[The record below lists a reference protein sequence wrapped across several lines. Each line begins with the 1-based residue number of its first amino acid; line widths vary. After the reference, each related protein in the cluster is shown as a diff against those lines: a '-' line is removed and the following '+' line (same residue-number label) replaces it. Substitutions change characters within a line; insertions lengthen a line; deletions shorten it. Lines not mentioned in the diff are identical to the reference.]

1 MRPEA
6 PERTGRD
13 DNAST
18 PQPYRLIC
26 IHDPGRTTGRR
37 IRGRSTTAVVQ
48 EEEQPAGKKNI
59 RPPVPAGNGNPVL
72 QEPAGN
78 EDTGAA
84 RPAPENTGGGA
95 P

>member
-1 MRPEA
+1 MKPEA

-37 IRGRSTTAVVQ
+37 IRRRSATAVVQ
-48 EEEQPAGKKNI
+48 EEEQPAGQKNI
-59 RPPVPAGNGNPVL
+59 RLSVPPGPGNPVL

-78 EDTGAA
+78 ENIGAA